1 MTCPMR
7 SFPLF
12 NLITFL
18 VRGVA
23 VLFPQLEQKIKE
35 IQKRDKKLI

>member
-18 VRGVA
+18 IRGVT
-23 VLFPQLEQKIKE
+23 LIIPQLEQKIKE
-35 IQKRDKKLI
+35 IQKIDKKLM